1 MRLTSNLIVTVF
13 LGVVLLPPGTRAYAA
28 EFYAFLVGVKQYDK
42 TQFNPLQFCE
52 NDVTELAAQLQKVG
66 FKKDNIVLMTQTV
79 GATSTDFLPVKAN
92 ISKQFGLILK
102 ELQPDD
108 TLLVVFSG
116 HGIQFKGEDIQ
127 YFCPQDAKVAD
138 KNTLISV
145 NQMYTAMSTMC
156 KARNK
161 LLVVDACRNDPVTGL
176 AKSAKG
182 IELDPIGVK
191 RTEPPKGLA
200 AIYSCRENEMSWEHP
215 DLKHGVFLHHVIQA
229 FQGLGDLDKDG
240 ELTLSE
246 LELYAVKNTQRFARK
261 EFNTSQ
267 TPERLGQVEGLMTLG
282 MVSSSG
288 QSDENTDGTA
298 SNSAQS
304 ESFYEDFR
312 QTPNKSLPDG
322 WVGLFAGEYRL
333 AVRQDDGRPYLRTIL
348 GNSHWD
354 IRQGTAMTRLPP
366 ITMQGDFFIELSAL
380 SNEGWH
386 GNVRLVTLELKNAS
400 DEKMTFKAFE
410 DNAGFVAILQGSEES
425 KPFSLSGRTP
435 YRFRLERKSGKYRF
449 LINSKLL
456 LEHDAKDHR
465 VFDVCELSLSPN
477 VFVGSVKIG
486 PLTADT
492 AKPEAKPPTDRK
504 PPRK

>member
-1 MRLTSNLIVTVF
+1 MI
-13 LGVVLLPPGTRAYAA
+13 
-28 EFYAFLVGVKQYDK
+28 
-42 TQFNPLQFCE
+42 
-52 NDVTELAAQLQKVG
+52 
-66 FKKDNIVLMTQTV
+66 
-79 GATSTDFLPVKAN
+79 
-92 ISKQFGLILK
+92 
-102 ELQPDD
+102 
-108 TLLVVFSG
+108 
-116 HGIQFKGEDIQ
+116 
-127 YFCPQDAKVAD
+127 
-138 KNTLISV
+138 
-145 NQMYTAMSTMC
+145 
-156 KARNK
+156 
-161 LLVVDACRNDPVTGL
+161 VDACRNDPVNGL

-182 IELDPIGVK
+182 IELDAIGVK
-191 RTEPPKGLA
+191 RNEPPKGLA
-200 AIYSCRENEMSWEHP
+200 AIYSCREKELSWEHP
-215 DLKHGVFLHHVIQA
+215 DLQHGVFLHHVIQA

-246 LELYAVKNTQRFARK
+246 LELFAVKNTQRFVRK

-282 MVSSSG
+282 KVSSSG
-288 QSDENTDGTA
+288 QSDGNTNVTA
-298 SNSAQS
+298 SNSAQA

-322 WVGLFAGEYRL
+322 WVSEFVGGEYRL

-348 GNSHWD
+348 GNTYWD
-354 IRQGTAMTRLPP
+354 IRQSTAMTRLPP
-366 ITMQGDFFIELSAL
+366 ITMQGDFFIELSAI
-380 SNEGWH
+380 SNQVWH
-386 GNVRLVTLELKNAS
+386 GNVRLITLELKNAS

-465 VFDVCELSLSPN
+465 VFDVCELSLSPEI
-477 VFVGSVKIG
+477 FVGSVKIG